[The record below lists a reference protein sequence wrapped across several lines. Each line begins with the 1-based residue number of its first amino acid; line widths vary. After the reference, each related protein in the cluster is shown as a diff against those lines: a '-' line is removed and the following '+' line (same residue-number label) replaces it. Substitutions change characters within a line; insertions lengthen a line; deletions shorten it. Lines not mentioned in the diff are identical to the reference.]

1 MAQKTQRYAFGGG
14 TAIAL
19 VGLALLIASF
29 AVLMDGSDGLLAIN
43 APPLLF
49 ISAVLALRI
58 GVLMSER
65 YGCSACGESV
75 ARTTTQCPACEEPL
89 FG

>member
-1 MAQKTQRYAFGGG
+1 MAQRTQKYALGGG
-14 TAIAL
+14 TAVAL

-29 AVLMDGSDGLLAIN
+29 AILVDGSDGLLAIN
-43 APPLLF
+43 GPPFLF
-49 ISAVLALRI
+49 IAAMLALRI

-65 YGCSACGESV
+65 YLCSTCGVRVTRSSSHCPGCD
-75 ARTTTQCPACEEPL
+75 EPL